1 MAASSPAFHLRWT
14 RVADP
19 IRLLANSFKL
29 IEKVSPL
36 MSNKLHQKVS
46 SLYQATIIKRP
57 FAVLTFLFALTTLAI
72 LGLPNFKLDASADSL
87 TLEHDTTID
96 YFREINQRYQRGDFL
111 VVTYSPKADMFS
123 DESINSL
130 KNLRD
135 DLAKVDGVQSVNSM
149 IDVPL
154 IYSPMRSL
162 AEQKES
168 TRTLVTPGVDRAQ
181 AKQEFLTSPI
191 YRNMLLSPDGKT
203 TALLMNLD
211 VNNHAIELVRKRD
224 ALREKRDAQGL
235 SADEKKELAVVS
247 EEYLRYRTA
256 AAATDSARVEIVR
269 HIAEKYRD
277 HAEIFLGGVTMITSD
292 MLTYIKSDLVVFGAV
307 LVAFIVFV
315 LAIIFRQ
322 WRFIILPLATCLTS
336 VALMLGW
343 LSWIDWRLTVISSNF
358 VALLLIMAFA
368 FTIYVVVRYREIHA
382 QHPDW
387 AQSHLVMATVKA
399 MVEPCLFS
407 ALTTIV
413 AFMSLVMSGIRP
425 VIDFGWMMTIGL
437 TVAFILSF
445 VIVPAGLMLLP
456 KGEPKDRGDKSAKL
470 TLPFSRIAEFHGGKV
485 IVITLLAC
493 LLSLWGLSK
502 LEVENRFIDYFH
514 ADSEIYKGL
523 SVIDKQLGGTAT
535 LEIII
540 DAPMVA
546 EPIAETAA
554 TAEEDP
560 FAEPAEQT
568 PATDS
573 EDPFADDSVKGD
585 AKTKPANSYW
595 FTTNGMDQI
604 KQLHDYLE
612 SLSEV
617 GKVQSLAITYQVA
630 QDINGGKLN
639 NFELSVMRNAL
650 SKDIQDILIAPY
662 LSDEKQQA
670 RITLRVKETTPNLRR
685 AELVERIGHYAV
697 NDVKLQS
704 DQVHFTGMLTLYNNM
719 LASLFESQIKTIF
732 VVFISILLMMLAL
745 FRSFSIA
752 LIAIFPNILAAGI
765 VLGGMGIAGIP
776 LDMMTTTIAAIV
788 VGVGVDQ
795 SIQYIYRFKEEFKA
809 CGNYIESMHR
819 SHASIGR
826 AMFYSSATIVIGFS
840 ILALSQFI
848 PSIYF
853 GVLTS
858 FAMFTAII
866 GTLTLLP
873 KLILLFKPLGQEPT
887 KVPTKESTS
896 A

>member
-1 MAASSPAFHLRWT
+1 MLQTVQNKISSF
-14 RVADP
+14 
-19 IRLLANSFKL
+19 
-29 IEKVSPL
+29 
-36 MSNKLHQKVS
+36 
-46 SLYQATIIKRP
+46 YQATIIKRP
-57 FAVLTFLFALTTLAI
+57 FAILAGLFVLTVIAI
-72 LGLPNFKLDASADSL
+72 LGMPNFKLDASADSL

-123 DESINSL
+123 DESINTL

-135 DLAKVDGVQSVNSM
+135 DLAKVEGVQSVNSM

-154 IYSPMRSL
+154 LYSPMRSL
-162 AEQKES
+162 AEQQQS
-168 TRTLVTPGVDRAQ
+168 TRTLMTPDIDRAQ

-211 VNNHAIELVRKRD
+211 VNNHSIELVRKRD
-224 ALREKRDAQGL
+224 ALRAKRDTESL
-235 SADEKKELAVVS
+235 SEEEKKELKQVTT
-247 EEYLRYRTA
+247 EYLTLRTA
-256 AAATDSARVEIVR
+256 AAATDSQRVETVR
-269 HIAEKYRD
+269 QIADKYRS
-277 HAEIFLGGVTMITSD
+277 HAEIFLGGVSMITSD
-292 MLTYIKSDLVVFGAV
+292 MLTYIKSDLVIFGAV
-307 LVAFIVFV
+307 LIIFIILV
-315 LAIIFRQ
+315 LALIFRQ
-322 WRFIILPLATCLTS
+322 WRFIILPLLTCLTS

-387 AQSHLVMATVKA
+387 EQADLVMATVRA

-470 TLPFSRIAEFHGGKV
+470 TLPFSRIAEFHGGIVLAVTVFASV
-485 IVITLLAC
+485 ISIY
-493 LLSLWGLSK
+493 GLSK

-514 ADSEIYKGL
+514 SDSEIYRGL

-535 LEIII
+535 LEIIL
-540 DAPMVA
+540 DAPKSA
-546 EPIAETAA
+546 EPVSINETPSEQ
-554 TAEEDP
+554 EEDP
-560 FAEPAEQT
+560 FAEAEN
-568 PATDS
+568 ATDDKAPAGES
-573 EDPFADDSVKGD
+573 DDPFAESATDGK
-585 AKTKPANSYW
+585 AKPKRVNSYW
-595 FTTNGMDQI
+595 FTMNGLDQI

-612 SLSEV
+612 SLPEV

-639 NFELSVMRNAL
+639 DFELGVMRNAL
-650 SKDIQDILIAPY
+650 SKDIQDIIIAPY

-685 AELVERIGHYAV
+685 AELVERIGHYAI
-697 NDVKLQS
+697 NDVKLQPE
-704 DQVHFTGMLTLYNNM
+704 QVHFTGMLTLYNNM

-732 VVFISILLMMLAL
+732 VVFISIVLMMLML

-765 VLGGMGIAGIP
+765 VLGGMGLAGIP
-776 LDMMTTTIAAIV
+776 MDMMTTTIAAIV

-795 SIQYIYRFKEEFKA
+795 SIQYIYRFKEEFAA
-809 CGNYIESMHR
+809 CGSYIESMHR

-873 KLILLFKPLGQEPT
+873 KLILMFKPLGSEKPL
-887 KVPTKESTS
+887 K
-896 A
+896 

>member
-1 MAASSPAFHLRWT
+1 
-14 RVADP
+14 
-19 IRLLANSFKL
+19 
-29 IEKVSPL
+29 
-36 MSNKLHQKVS
+36 MSNTLDNVQNKIA
-46 SLYQATIIKRP
+46 SLYLATIIKRP
-57 FAVLTFLFALTTLAI
+57 VVILAGLVVLTIVALI
-72 LGLPNFKLDASADSL
+72 GMPNFKLDASADSL

-111 VVTYSPKADMFS
+111 VVTYSPKAEMFS
-123 DESINSL
+123 DESINTL

-135 DLAKVDGVQSVNSM
+135 DLAKVQGVQSVNSM

-168 TRTLVTPGVDRAQ
+168 TRTLLTPGVDRAQ

-203 TALLMNLD
+203 TALLMNLNVD
-211 VNNHAIELVRKRD
+211 NHAIELVRKRD
-224 ALREKRDAQGL
+224 ALRAKRDAESLTSEEQ
-235 SADEKKELAVVS
+235 KELKAVS
-247 EEYLRYRTA
+247 AEYLKIRTA
-256 AAATDSARVEIVR
+256 AAATDSARVETVR
-269 HIAEKYRD
+269 QIAEKYRGS
-277 HAEIFLGGVTMITSD
+277 AEIFLGGVTMITSD

-307 LVAFIVFV
+307 LVVFIILV
-315 LAIIFRQ
+315 LALIFRQ
-322 WRFIILPLATCLTS
+322 WRFIILPLATCLLS
-336 VALMLGW
+336 VTFMLGW

-387 AQSHLVMATVKA
+387 EQADLVMATARA

-437 TVAFILSF
+437 SVAFILSF
-445 VIVPAGLMLLP
+445 VVVPAGLMVLP
-456 KGEPKDRGDKSAKL
+456 KGEPKDSGDKSAKL
-470 TLPFSRIAEFHGGKV
+470 TLPFSRIAEFHGGSV
-485 IVITLLAC
+485 IAVTV
-493 LLSLWGLSK
+493 LLSLVAIFGLSK

-514 ADSEIYKGL
+514 SDSEIYKGL

-535 LEIII
+535 LDIIL
-540 DAPMVA
+540 DAPKVA
-546 EPIAETAA
+546 ADSATTNNAA
-554 TAEEDP
+554 PEDDP
-560 FAEPAEQT
+560 FAEST
-568 PATDS
+568 DDNKATKAANSD
-573 EDPFADDSVKGD
+573 DPFAENVEGGEPNP
-585 AKTKPANSYW
+585 KPANSYW
-595 FTTNGMDQI
+595 FSTGGMDQI

-612 SLSEV
+612 SLPEV

-630 QDINGGKLN
+630 KDINGGRLN
-639 NFELSVMRNAL
+639 DFELGVMRSAL
-650 SKDIQDILIAPY
+650 SKDIQDILISPY

-685 AELVERIGHYAV
+685 AELVERIRQHAIR
-697 NDVKLQS
+697 DVKLQPE
-704 DQVHFTGMLTLYNNM
+704 QIHFTGMLTLYNNM

-732 VVFISILLMMLAL
+732 VVFISIVLMMLVL
-745 FRSFSIA
+745 FRSISIA

-765 VLGGMGIAGIP
+765 VLGGMGLAKIP

-795 SIQYIYRFKEEFKA
+795 AIQYIYRFKEEFA
-809 CGNYIESMHR
+809 QCGNYIESMHR

-873 KLILLFKPLGQEPT
+873 KLILMFKPLGAE
-887 KVPTKESTS
+887 K

>member
-1 MAASSPAFHLRWT
+1 MANMLVNLQNKVT
-14 RVADP
+14 
-19 IRLLANSFKL
+19 SF
-29 IEKVSPL
+29 
-36 MSNKLHQKVS
+36 
-46 SLYQATIIKRP
+46 YYATIIKRP
-57 FAVLTFLFALTTLAI
+57 FAVLAGLVALTVLALI
-72 LGLPNFKLDASADSL
+72 GMPNFKLDASADSL

-111 VVTYSPKADMFS
+111 VVTYSPKSDMFS
-123 DESINSL
+123 DESINTL

-135 DLAKVDGVQSVNSM
+135 DLAKVEGVQSVNSM

-168 TRTLVTPGVDRAQ
+168 TRTLLTPDIDRAQ
-181 AKQEFLTSPI
+181 AKQEFLNSPI

-203 TALLMNLD
+203 TALLINLD

-224 ALREKRDAQGL
+224 ALRAKRDSESLTDAEQ
-235 SADEKKELAVVS
+235 KELKQVAA
-247 EEYLRYRTA
+247 EYLVLRTE
-256 AAATDSARVEIVR
+256 AAATDSARVETVR
-269 HIAEKYRD
+269 QIADKYRG

-307 LVAFIVFV
+307 LVAFIVLV

-322 WRFIILPLATCLTS
+322 WRFIILPLATCLIS
-336 VALMLGW
+336 VTLMLGW

-387 AQSHLVMATVKA
+387 EQANLVMATAKA

-437 TVAFILSF
+437 SVAFILSF
-445 VIVPAGLMLLP
+445 VVVPAGLMLLP
-456 KGEPKDRGDKSAKL
+456 KGEPKDSGDKSAKL
-470 TLPFSRIAEFHGGKV
+470 TLPFSRIAEFHGGTV
-485 IVITLLAC
+485 IAVTV
-493 LLSLWGLSK
+493 LLSLVSIWGLSK

-514 ADSEIYKGL
+514 SDSEIYRGL

-535 LEIII
+535 LEIIL
-540 DAPMVA
+540 DAPK
-546 EPIAETAA
+546 AA
-554 TAEEDP
+554 AATPEAPAAGETAEEDP
-560 FAEPAEQT
+560 FSEPDNNKQAEST
-568 PATDS
+568 GSD
-573 EDPFADDSVKGD
+573 DPFAEAGSTNA
-585 AKTKPANSYW
+585 AKPKTNSYW
-595 FTTNGMDQI
+595 FSAGGLDQI

-612 SLSEV
+612 SLPEV
-617 GKVQSLAITYQVA
+617 GKVQSLAISYQVA

-639 NFELSVMRNAL
+639 DFELGVMRSAL

-670 RITLRVKETTPNLRR
+670 RITLRVKETTPDLRR
-685 AELVERIGHYAV
+685 AELVERIRHYAIEQA
-697 NDVKLQS
+697 KLQPE
-704 DQVHFTGMLTLYNNM
+704 QVHFTGMLTLYNNM

-732 VVFISILLMMLAL
+732 VVFISIVLMMLLL
-745 FRSFSIA
+745 FRSLSIA

-765 VLGGMGIAGIP
+765 VLGGMGLAKIP
-776 LDMMTTTIAAIV
+776 MDMMTTTIAAIV

-795 SIQYIYRFKEEFKA
+795 AIQYIYRFKEEFAA

-873 KLILLFKPLGQEPT
+873 KLILIFKPLGPEQV
-887 KVPTKESTS
+887 K
-896 A
+896 AA

>member
-1 MAASSPAFHLRWT
+1 MLQTVQNKISSF
-14 RVADP
+14 
-19 IRLLANSFKL
+19 
-29 IEKVSPL
+29 
-36 MSNKLHQKVS
+36 
-46 SLYQATIIKRP
+46 YQATIIKRP
-57 FAVLTFLFALTTLAI
+57 FAILAGLFVLTVIAI
-72 LGLPNFKLDASADSL
+72 LGMPNFKLDASADSL

-123 DESINSL
+123 DESINTL

-135 DLAKVDGVQSVNSM
+135 DLAKVEGVQSVNSM

-154 IYSPMRSL
+154 LYSPMRSL
-162 AEQKES
+162 AEQQQS
-168 TRTLVTPGVDRAQ
+168 TRTLMTPDIDRAQ

-211 VNNHAIELVRKRD
+211 VNNHSIELVRKRD
-224 ALREKRDAQGL
+224 ALRAKRDTESL
-235 SADEKKELAVVS
+235 SEEEKKELKQVTT
-247 EEYLRYRTA
+247 EYLTLRTA
-256 AAATDSARVEIVR
+256 AAATDSQRVETVR
-269 HIAEKYRD
+269 QIADKYRS
-277 HAEIFLGGVTMITSD
+277 HAEIFLGGVSMITSD
-292 MLTYIKSDLVVFGAV
+292 MLTYIKSDLVIFGAV
-307 LVAFIVFV
+307 LIIFIILV
-315 LAIIFRQ
+315 LALIFRQ
-322 WRFIILPLATCLTS
+322 WRFIILPLLTCLTS

-387 AQSHLVMATVKA
+387 EQADLVMATVRA

-470 TLPFSRIAEFHGGKV
+470 TLPFSRIAEFHGGIVLAVTVFASV
-485 IVITLLAC
+485 ISVY
-493 LLSLWGLSK
+493 GLSK

-514 ADSEIYKGL
+514 SDSEIYRGL

-535 LEIII
+535 LEIIL
-540 DAPMVA
+540 DAPKSA
-546 EPIAETAA
+546 EPVSINETPSEQ
-554 TAEEDP
+554 EEDP
-560 FAEPAEQT
+560 FAEAEN
-568 PATDS
+568 ATDDKAPAGES
-573 EDPFADDSVKGD
+573 DDPFAESETDGK
-585 AKTKPANSYW
+585 AKPKRVNSYW
-595 FTTNGMDQI
+595 FTMNGLDQI
-604 KQLHDYLE
+604 KQLHNYLE
-612 SLSEV
+612 SLPEV

-639 NFELSVMRNAL
+639 DFELGVMRNAL
-650 SKDIQDILIAPY
+650 SKDIQDIIIAPY

-685 AELVERIGHYAV
+685 AELVERIGHYAI
-697 NDVKLQS
+697 NDVKLQPE
-704 DQVHFTGMLTLYNNM
+704 QVHFTGMLTLYNNM

-732 VVFISILLMMLAL
+732 VVFISIVLMMLML

-765 VLGGMGIAGIP
+765 VLGGMGLAGIP
-776 LDMMTTTIAAIV
+776 MDMMTTTIAAIV

-795 SIQYIYRFKEEFKA
+795 SIQYIYRFKEEFAA
-809 CGNYIESMHR
+809 CGSYIESMHR

-873 KLILLFKPLGQEPT
+873 KLILMFKPLGLE
-887 KVPTKESTS
+887 KSLN
-896 A
+896 

>member
-1 MAASSPAFHLRWT
+1 
-14 RVADP
+14 
-19 IRLLANSFKL
+19 
-29 IEKVSPL
+29 
-36 MSNKLHQKVS
+36 MSNTLHTVKHKIS
-46 SLYQATIIKRP
+46 SLYQSTIIKRP
-57 FAVLTFLFALTTLAI
+57 FAVLTTLFAITTLAI
-72 LGLPNFKLDASADSL
+72 LGMPNFKLDASADSL

-111 VVTYSPKADMFS
+111 VVTYSPKAEMFS
-123 DESINSL
+123 DESIKAL
-130 KNLRD
+130 KSLRD
-135 DLAKVDGVQSVNSM
+135 DLAKVEGVQSVNSM

-154 IYSPMRSL
+154 LYSPMRSL

-168 TRTLVTPGVDRAQ
+168 TRTLMTPGIDRAQ

-191 YRNMLLSPDGKT
+191 YRNMLLSPDAKT

-211 VNNHAIELVRKRD
+211 VNNRAIELVRKRD
-224 ALREKRDAQGL
+224 ALRAKRDAGSLTAEEQQEL
-235 SADEKKELAVVS
+235 KKVSA
-247 EEYLRYRTA
+247 EYLTLRTA
-256 AAATDSARVEIVR
+256 TAATDSARVEVVR
-269 HIAEKYRD
+269 QIAEKYRAN
-277 HAEIFLGGVTMITSD
+277 AEIFLGGVSMITSD

-307 LVAFIVFV
+307 LVAFIIFV
-315 LAIIFRQ
+315 LALIFRQ

-343 LSWIDWRLTVISSNF
+343 LSWVDWRLTVISSNF

-382 QHPDW
+382 QHPEW
-387 AQSHLVMATVKA
+387 EQAELVMATVNA
-399 MVEPCLFS
+399 MVEPCLYS
-407 ALTTIV
+407 ALTAIV

-425 VIDFGWMMTIGL
+425 VIDFGWMMTMGL
-437 TVAFILSF
+437 SVAFILSF
-445 VIVPAGLMLLP
+445 VIVPAGLMLVS
-456 KGEPKDRGDKSAKL
+456 KGEPKDRGDKSVKL
-470 TLPFSRIAEFHGGKV
+470 TLPFARITEFHGGKV
-485 IVITLLAC
+485 IAVTVLAV
-493 LLSLWGLSK
+493 LLSVWGLSK
-502 LEVENRFIDYFH
+502 LQVENRFIDYFH

-535 LEIII
+535 LEIIL
-540 DAPMVA
+540 DAPKIIA
-546 EPIAETAA
+546 PIESAA
-554 TAEEDP
+554 TSSAPEEDP
-560 FAEPAEQT
+560 FAAS
-568 PATDS
+568 ADS
-573 EDPFADDSVKGD
+573 SQPKKAVPDSDDPFAGG
-585 AKTKPANSYW
+585 AENAEGTATGETKTNPSNSYW
-595 FTTNGMDQI
+595 FSTGGMDQI

-612 SLSEV
+612 SLPEV

-630 QDINGGKLN
+630 HDINGGKLN
-639 NFELSVMRNAL
+639 DFELGVMRNAL
-650 SKDIQDILIAPY
+650 SNDIQDILIAPY

-685 AELVERIGHYAV
+685 AELVERIRHYAI
-697 NDVKLQS
+697 DQVKLQPE
-704 DQVHFTGMLTLYNNM
+704 QVHFTGMLTLYNNM

-732 VVFISILLMMLAL
+732 VVFISIVLMMLAL

-765 VLGGMGIAGIP
+765 VLGGMGWAGIP

-788 VGVGVDQ
+788 VGIGVDQ
-795 SIQYIYRFKEEFKA
+795 SIQYIYRFKEEFA
-809 CGNYIESMHR
+809 QCRNYIESMHR

-873 KLILLFKPLGQEPT
+873 KLILMFKPLGAET
-887 KVPTKESTS
+887 I
-896 A
+896 

>member
-1 MAASSPAFHLRWT
+1 
-14 RVADP
+14 
-19 IRLLANSFKL
+19 
-29 IEKVSPL
+29 
-36 MSNKLHQKVS
+36 MSNMLHNLQNKIS
-46 SLYQATIIKRP
+46 SLYQSTIIKRP
-57 FAVLTFLFALTTLAI
+57 FAVLASLFALTTLAV
-72 LGLPNFKLDASADSL
+72 LGMPNFKLDASADSL

-111 VVTYSPKADMFS
+111 VVTYSPKAEMFS
-123 DESINSL
+123 NESISTL

-135 DLAKVDGVQSVNSM
+135 DLAKVNGVQSVNSM

-168 TRTLVTPGVDRAQ
+168 TRTLLTPGIDRAQ

-211 VNNHAIELVRKRD
+211 VNNHSIELVRKRD
-224 ALREKRDAQGL
+224 ALRAKRDAGSL
-235 SADEKKELAVVS
+235 TPEEKQELKQVTA
-247 EEYLRYRTA
+247 EYLTLRTA
-256 AAATDSARVEIVR
+256 SAASDSARVETVR
-269 HIAEKYRD
+269 QIAEKYRYD
-277 HAEIFLGGVTMITSD
+277 AEIFLGGVTMITSD

-307 LVAFIVFV
+307 LVIFIIVV
-315 LAIIFRQ
+315 LALIFRQ

-387 AQSHLVMATVKA
+387 EQSDLVMATVKA
-399 MVEPCLFS
+399 MVEPCLYS
-407 ALTTIV
+407 ALTAIV

-437 TVAFILSF
+437 SVAFVLSF
-445 VIVPAGLMLLP
+445 IIVPAGLMLVP

-470 TLPFSRIAEFHGGKV
+470 TSPFARVTEFHGGKV
-485 IVITLLAC
+485 ILVAILI
-493 LLSLWGLSK
+493 SLISVFGLSK

-535 LEIII
+535 LEIIL
-540 DAPMVA
+540 DAPKVTVLA
-546 EPIAETAA
+546 ESESTSSAP
-554 TAEEDP
+554 EEDP
-560 FAEPAEQT
+560 FAESTDNNQT
-568 PATDS
+568 NKAAPDS
-573 EDPFADDSVKGD
+573 DGPFAESAMAGETKP
-585 AKTKPANSYW
+585 KPANSYW
-595 FTTNGMDQI
+595 FSTGGMDQI

-612 SLSEV
+612 SLPEV

-630 QDINGGKLN
+630 KDINGGKLN
-639 NFELSVMRNAL
+639 NFELGVMRSAL
-650 SKDIQDILIAPY
+650 SKDIQDILVAPY

-685 AELVERIGHYAV
+685 AELVERIKQYAI
-697 NDVKLQS
+697 NDVKLQP

-732 VVFISILLMMLAL
+732 VVFISIVLMMLVL

-752 LIAIFPNILAAGI
+752 LIAIFPNILAAGV
-765 VLGGMGIAGIP
+765 VLGGMGLAGIP

-795 SIQYIYRFKEEFKA
+795 SIQYIYRFKEEFA
-809 CGNYIESMHR
+809 LCGNYIESMHR

-826 AMFYSSATIVIGFS
+826 AMFYSSATIVIGFL

-873 KLILLFKPLGQEPT
+873 KLILMFKPLG
-887 KVPTKESTS
+887 KEK
-896 A
+896 AAV

>member
-1 MAASSPAFHLRWT
+1 M
-14 RVADP
+14 
-19 IRLLANSFKL
+19 
-29 IEKVSPL
+29 
-36 MSNKLHQKVS
+36 LHQVHRKIS

-57 FAVLTFLFALTTLAI
+57 FAVLTTIFALTTLAV

-87 TLEHDTTID
+87 TLEHDNTID

-111 VVTYSPKADMFS
+111 VVTYSPKAEMFS
-123 DESINSL
+123 DESINTL

-135 DLAKVDGVQSVNSM
+135 DLAKVEGVQSVNSM

-168 TRTLVTPGVDRAQ
+168 TRTLVTPGVDRMQ

-224 ALREKRDAQGL
+224 ALREKRDTEGL
-235 SADEKKELAVVS
+235 SAEEKKELDLVAD
-247 EEYLRYRTA
+247 EYLKYRTA

-269 HIAEKYRD
+269 HIAEKYRGN
-277 HAEIFLGGVTMITSD
+277 AEIFLGGVTMITSD

-307 LVAFIVFV
+307 LVGFIIFM
-315 LAIIFRQ
+315 LALIFRQ

-387 AQSHLVMATVKA
+387 AQSHLVMSTAKA
-399 MVEPCLFS
+399 MVEPCLYS

-456 KGEPKDRGDKSAKL
+456 KGEPKDKGDTSAKL
-470 TLPFSRIAEFHGGKV
+470 TLPFSRVAEFHGGKV
-485 IVITLLAC
+485 IALTV
-493 LLSLWGLSK
+493 LLSLISIWGLSK

-514 ADSEIYKGL
+514 SHSEIYKGL

-540 DAPMVA
+540 DAPKVDA
-546 EPIAETAA
+546 NKVEVTADA
-554 TAEEDP
+554 SAEEDP
-560 FAEPAEQT
+560 FAEPAASSPTASQ
-568 PATDS
+568 DS
-573 EDPFADDSVKGD
+573 DDPFAEAAPAGAATPKA
-585 AKTKPANSYW
+585 AKSYW
-595 FTTNGMDQI
+595 FTTSGMDQI

-612 SLSEV
+612 SLPEV
-617 GKVQSLAITYQVA
+617 GKVQSLATTYQVA
-630 QDINGGKLN
+630 KDINGGKLN
-639 NFELSVMRNAL
+639 DFELGVMRSAL
-650 SKDIQDILIAPY
+650 SKDIQEILIAPY

-685 AELVERIGHYAV
+685 AELVERIGQYAI
-697 NDVKLQS
+697 NQVKLQPE
-704 DQVHFTGMLTLYNNM
+704 QVHFTGMLTLYNNM

-745 FRSFSIA
+745 FRSLSVA

-795 SIQYIYRFKEEFKA
+795 AIQYIYRFKEEFAA
-809 CGNYIESMHR
+809 CGNYVESMHR

-873 KLILLFKPLGQEPT
+873 KTILMFKPLGPEI
-887 KVPTKESTS
+887 KH
-896 A
+896 

>member
-1 MAASSPAFHLRWT
+1 M
-14 RVADP
+14 
-19 IRLLANSFKL
+19 
-29 IEKVSPL
+29 
-36 MSNKLHQKVS
+36 LHNLHSKIA
-46 SLYQATIIKRP
+46 SLYQAIIIKRP
-57 FAVLTFLFALTTLAI
+57 FAVLTTIFALTTLAV

-87 TLEHDTTID
+87 TLEHDDTID

-111 VVTYSPKADMFS
+111 VVTYSPTAEMFS
-123 DESINSL
+123 DESINTL
-130 KNLRD
+130 KQLRD
-135 DLAKVDGVQSVNSM
+135 DLAKVEGVQSVNSM

-162 AEQKES
+162 AEQKAS

-224 ALREKRDAQGL
+224 ALRAKRDSEGL
-235 SADEKKELAVVS
+235 SAAEKQELKIVADQ
-247 EEYLRYRTA
+247 YLKYRTA
-256 AAATDSARVEIVR
+256 AASTDSARVEIVR
-269 HIAEKYRD
+269 DIADKYRGN
-277 HAEIFLGGVTMITSD
+277 AEIFLGGVTMITSD

-307 LVAFIVFV
+307 LVGFIVFM
-315 LAIIFRQ
+315 LALIFRQ

-382 QHPDW
+382 QYPDW
-387 AQSHLVMATVKA
+387 DQAQLVMATTKA
-399 MVEPCLFS
+399 MVEPCLYS

-437 TVAFILSF
+437 SVAFILSF

-456 KGEPKDRGDKSAKL
+456 KGESKDKGDTSAKL
-470 TLPFSRIAEFHGGKV
+470 TLPFSRIAEFHGRK
-485 IVITLLAC
+485 IIAITV
-493 LLSLWGLSK
+493 LLSLVSIWGLSK

-514 ADSEIYKGL
+514 SHSEIYRGL

-540 DAPMVA
+540 DAPKVSETVA
-546 EPIAETAA
+546 ADAGEP
-554 TAEEDP
+554 EEDP
-560 FAEPAEQT
+560 FAEPVDNSLAEQ
-568 PATDS
+568 DS
-573 EDPFADDSVKGD
+573 DDPFAEELPAGEVKPKA
-585 AKTKPANSYW
+585 AKSYW
-595 FTTNGMDQI
+595 FTTSGMDQI

-612 SLSEV
+612 SLPEV
-617 GKVQSLAITYQVA
+617 GKVQSLATTYQVA
-630 QDINGGKLN
+630 KDINGGNLN
-639 NFELSVMRNAL
+639 DFELGVMRSAL

-662 LSDEKQQA
+662 LFDEKQQA

-685 AELVERIGHYAV
+685 AELVERIGHYATH
-697 NDVKLQS
+697 DVKLQPE
-704 DQVHFTGMLTLYNNM
+704 QVHFTGMLTLYNNM

-732 VVFISILLMMLAL
+732 VVFISIVLMMLIL
-745 FRSFSIA
+745 FRSLSIA
-752 LIAIFPNILAAGI
+752 LIAIFPNILAAGV

-776 LDMMTTTIAAIV
+776 MDMMTTTIAAIV

-795 SIQYIYRFKEEFKA
+795 AIQYIYRFKEEFAA

-848 PSIYF
+848 PTIYF

-866 GTLTLLP
+866 ATLTLLP
-873 KLILLFKPLGQEPT
+873 KMILMFKPLGPEF
-887 KVPTKESTS
+887 KN
-896 A
+896 

>member
-1 MAASSPAFHLRWT
+1 
-14 RVADP
+14 
-19 IRLLANSFKL
+19 
-29 IEKVSPL
+29 
-36 MSNKLHQKVS
+36 MSNALHNLQSKIS
-46 SLYQATIIKRP
+46 SLYQSTIIERP
-57 FAVLTFLFALTTLAI
+57 FAVLTTLFALTTLAI

-96 YFREINQRYQRGDFL
+96 YFREVNQRYQRGDFL
-111 VVTYSPKADMFS
+111 VVTYSPKTDMFS
-123 DESINSL
+123 DESINAL

-168 TRTLVTPGVDRAQ
+168 TRTLLTPGIDRAQ

-224 ALREKRDAQGL
+224 ALRAKRDAEGL
-235 SADEKKELAVVS
+235 SAEEKQELVQVS

-256 AAATDSARVEIVR
+256 AAETDSARVEIVR

-307 LVAFIVFV
+307 LVAFIIFV
-315 LAIIFRQ
+315 LALIFRQ

-368 FTIYVVVRYREIHA
+368 FTIYVVVRYREIHSHHA
-382 QHPDW
+382 DW
-387 AQSHLVMATVKA
+387 SQAHLVMATAKA

-485 IVITLLAC
+485 IAITV
-493 LLSLWGLSK
+493 LLSLVSVWGLSK

-535 LEIII
+535 LEIIL
-540 DAPMVA
+540 DAPKV
-546 EPIAETAA
+546 TAPVESA
-554 TAEEDP
+554 VTGSAPEEDP
-560 FAEPAEQT
+560 FAEPAGNNQANKT
-568 PATDS
+568 APDS
-573 EDPFADDSVKGD
+573 DDPFADTSAAGE
-585 AKTKPANSYW
+585 TKPKPVNSYW
-595 FTTNGMDQI
+595 FSTGGLDQI

-612 SLSEV
+612 SLPEV

-630 QDINGGKLN
+630 KDINGGKLN
-639 NFELSVMRNAL
+639 DFELGVMRSAL

-685 AELVERIGHYAV
+685 AELVERIKQHAI
-697 NDVKLQS
+697 NDVKLQPE
-704 DQVHFTGMLTLYNNM
+704 QVHFTGMLTLYNNM

-732 VVFISILLMMLAL
+732 VVFISIVLMMLAL

-765 VLGGMGIAGIP
+765 VLGGMGLAGIP
-776 LDMMTTTIAAIV
+776 MDMMTTTIAAIV

-795 SIQYIYRFKEEFKA
+795 SIQYIYRFKEEFA
-809 CGNYIESMHR
+809 VCGNYIESMHR

-873 KLILLFKPLGQEPT
+873 KLILMFKPLGQE
-887 KVPTKESTS
+887 KAAV
-896 A
+896 

>member
-1 MAASSPAFHLRWT
+1 M
-14 RVADP
+14 
-19 IRLLANSFKL
+19 
-29 IEKVSPL
+29 
-36 MSNKLHQKVS
+36 LHQLQNKVS
-46 SLYQATIIKRP
+46 SFYQATIIKRP
-57 FAVLTFLFALTTLAI
+57 FAILAGLTLLTVVAI
-72 LGLPNFKLDASADSL
+72 LGMPNFKLDASADSL

-111 VVTYSPKADMFS
+111 VVTYSPKAEMFS
-123 DESINSL
+123 DESINTL

-135 DLAKVDGVQSVNSM
+135 DLAKVEGVQSVNSM

-154 IYSPMRSL
+154 LYSPMRSL
-162 AEQKES
+162 AEQQQS
-168 TRTLVTPGVDRAQ
+168 TRTLMTPDVDRAQ

-224 ALREKRDAQGL
+224 ALRAKRDAEGL
-235 SADEKKELAVVS
+235 SGEEKKELEKVAA
-247 EEYLRYRTA
+247 EYLVLRTA
-256 AAATDSARVEIVR
+256 AAATDSERVEQVR
-269 HIAEKYRD
+269 AIAEKYRGS
-277 HAEIFLGGVTMITSD
+277 AEIFLGGVTMITSD

-307 LVAFIVFV
+307 LIAFIVLV
-315 LAIIFRQ
+315 LALIFRQ
-322 WRFIILPLATCLTS
+322 WRFITLPLLTCLVS

-387 AQSHLVMATVKA
+387 EQADLVMATARA

-445 VIVPAGLMLLP
+445 VVVPAGLMLLP

-470 TLPFSRIAEFHGGKV
+470 TLPFSRIAEFHGGVVLAVTILASV
-485 IVITLLAC
+485 ISIY
-493 LLSLWGLSK
+493 GLTK

-514 ADSEIYKGL
+514 SDSEIYRGL

-535 LEIII
+535 LEIIL
-540 DAPMVA
+540 DAPKGSAPAETPDVSAAPEENPFA
-546 EPIAETAA
+546 EPES
-554 TAEEDP
+554 TAENKVASEESDDP
-560 FAEPAEQT
+560 FAEAAPAGE
-568 PATDS
+568 AK
-573 EDPFADDSVKGD
+573 VKR
-585 AKTKPANSYW
+585 TNSYW
-595 FTTNGMDQI
+595 FTTGGLDQI
-604 KQLHDYLE
+604 KQLHDHLE
-612 SLSEV
+612 SLPEV

-639 NFELSVMRNAL
+639 DFELGVMRNAL
-650 SKDIQDILIAPY
+650 SKDIQNIIIAPY

-685 AELVERIGHYAV
+685 AELVERIKQYAV
-697 NDVKLQS
+697 NDVKLQPE
-704 DQVHFTGMLTLYNNM
+704 QVHFTGMLTLYNNM

-732 VVFISILLMMLAL
+732 VVFISIVLMMLLL
-745 FRSFSIA
+745 FRSLSIA
-752 LIAIFPNILAAGI
+752 LIAIFPNILAAGV
-765 VLGGMGIAGIP
+765 VLGGMGLAHIP
-776 LDMMTTTIAAIV
+776 MDMMTTTIAAIV

-795 SIQYIYRFKEEFKA
+795 AIQYIYRFKEEFAA

-873 KLILLFKPLGQEPT
+873 KLILMFKPLGPERNP
-887 KVPTKESTS
+887 V
-896 A
+896 

>member
-1 MAASSPAFHLRWT
+1 
-14 RVADP
+14 
-19 IRLLANSFKL
+19 
-29 IEKVSPL
+29 
-36 MSNKLHQKVS
+36 MSNQLHKLQSKIS
-46 SLYQATIIKRP
+46 SLYESTIIKRP

-87 TLEHDTTID
+87 TLEHDNTID

-123 DESINSL
+123 DESINTL
-130 KNLRD
+130 KKLRD
-135 DLAKVDGVQSVNSM
+135 DLAKVEGVQSVNSM

-162 AEQKES
+162 TEQKES
-168 TRTLVTPGVDRAQ
+168 TRTLVTPGVDREQ
-181 AKQEFLTSPI
+181 AKKEFLTSPI

-224 ALREKRDAQGL
+224 ALRAKRDSEGL
-235 SADEKKELAVVS
+235 SAEEKKELDLVS
-247 EEYLRYRTA
+247 DEYLKYRTA
-256 AAATDSARVEIVR
+256 AAATDGARVEIVR
-269 HIAEKYRD
+269 HIAEKYRAN
-277 HAEIFLGGVTMITSD
+277 AEIFLGGVTMITSD

-307 LVAFIVFV
+307 LVAFIIFV
-315 LAIIFRQ
+315 LALIFRQ

-382 QHPDW
+382 QHADW
-387 AQSHLVMATVKA
+387 SQAHLVMATAKA

-485 IVITLLAC
+485 IAVTL
-493 LLSLWGLSK
+493 LLSLVSVWGLSK

-514 ADSEIYKGL
+514 SDSEIYRGL

-535 LEIII
+535 LEIIL
-540 DAPMVA
+540 DAPKA
-546 EPIAETAA
+546 TESTETPAA
-554 TAEEDP
+554 NAAQEEDP
-560 FAEPAEQT
+560 FADVSTSTKSTEES
-568 PATDS
+568 D
-573 EDPFADDSVKGD
+573 DPFAD
-585 AKTKPANSYW
+585 PASAVSTTPKIKSYW
-595 FTTNGMDQI
+595 FSVGGMDQI

-612 SLSEV
+612 SLPEV
-617 GKVQSLAITYQVA
+617 GKVQSLAISYQVA

-639 NFELSVMRNAL
+639 DFELGVMRSAL

-685 AELVERIGHYAV
+685 AELVERIKQHAI
-697 NDVKLQS
+697 NDVKLQP

-732 VVFISILLMMLAL
+732 VVFISIVLMMLAL

-765 VLGGMGIAGIP
+765 VLGGMGLTGIP

-795 SIQYIYRFKEEFKA
+795 SIQYIYRFKEEFA
-809 CGNYIESMHR
+809 QCGSYVESMHR

-873 KLILLFKPLGQEPT
+873 KLILIFKPLGAE
-887 KVPTKESTS
+887 KF
-896 A
+896 

>member
-1 MAASSPAFHLRWT
+1 M
-14 RVADP
+14 
-19 IRLLANSFKL
+19 
-29 IEKVSPL
+29 
-36 MSNKLHQKVS
+36 LHNLHSKIA
-46 SLYQATIIKRP
+46 SLYQTIIIERP
-57 FAVLTFLFALTTLAI
+57 FAVLTTIFALTTLAV

-87 TLEHDTTID
+87 TLEHDNTID

-111 VVTYSPKADMFS
+111 VVTYSPTAEMFS
-123 DESINSL
+123 DESINTL
-130 KNLRD
+130 KQLRD
-135 DLAKVDGVQSVNSM
+135 DLAKVEGVQSVNSM

-168 TRTLVTPGVDRAQ
+168 TRTLMTPGVDRAQ

-224 ALREKRDAQGL
+224 ALRAKRDSEGL
-235 SADEKKELAVVS
+235 SAAEKKDLTQVS
-247 EEYLRYRTA
+247 SEYLKYRTA

-269 HIAEKYRD
+269 DIADKYRGS
-277 HAEIFLGGVTMITSD
+277 AEIFLGGVTMITSD

-307 LVAFIVFV
+307 LVGFIIFV

-387 AQSHLVMATVKA
+387 DQSQLVMATTKA
-399 MVEPCLFS
+399 MVEPCLYS

-437 TVAFILSF
+437 SVAFILSF

-456 KGEPKDRGDKSAKL
+456 KGEPTDKGDTSAKL

-485 IVITLLAC
+485 IAVTVLATLI
-493 LLSLWGLSK
+493 SIWGLSK

-514 ADSEIYKGL
+514 SHSEIYKGL

-540 DAPMVA
+540 DAPKVSEPVA
-546 EPIAETAA
+546 ADASA
-554 TAEEDP
+554 SEEDP
-560 FAEPAEQT
+560 FAEPVGSSSPAEQ
-568 PATDS
+568 DS
-573 EDPFADDSVKGD
+573 DDPFAEAAPAGE
-585 AKTKPANSYW
+585 TKPKAAKSYW
-595 FTTNGMDQI
+595 FTTNGMDQL

-612 SLSEV
+612 SLPEV
-617 GKVQSLAITYQVA
+617 GKVQSLATTYQVA
-630 QDINGGKLN
+630 KDINGGNLN
-639 NFELSVMRNAL
+639 DFELGVMRSAL

-685 AELVERIGHYAV
+685 AELVERIGHYATTE
-697 NDVKLQS
+697 VKLQP

-732 VVFISILLMMLAL
+732 VVFISILLMMLVL
-745 FRSFSIA
+745 FRSLSIA

-776 LDMMTTTIAAIV
+776 MDMMTTTIAAIV

-795 SIQYIYRFKEEFKA
+795 AIQYIYRFKEEFA
-809 CGNYIESMHR
+809 VCGNYIESMHR

-848 PSIYF
+848 PTIYF

-873 KLILLFKPLGQEPT
+873 KMILMFKPLGPERA
-887 KVPTKESTS
+887 V
-896 A
+896 

>member
-1 MAASSPAFHLRWT
+1 ML
-14 RVADP
+14 DQ
-19 IRLLANSFKL
+19 LQ
-29 IEKVSPL
+29 
-36 MSNKLHQKVS
+36 NKIS
-46 SLYQATIIKRP
+46 SLYQASIIKRP
-57 FAVLTFLFALTTLAI
+57 FAILASLFILTVVAI
-72 LGLPNFKLDASADSL
+72 IGMPNFKLDASADSL

-111 VVTYSPKADMFS
+111 VVTYSPKTDMFS
-123 DESINSL
+123 DESINTL

-135 DLAKVDGVQSVNSM
+135 DLAKVEGVQSVNSM

-154 IYSPMRSL
+154 LYSPMRSL
-162 AEQKES
+162 AEQQQS
-168 TRTLVTPGVDRAQ
+168 TRTLMTPDIDRAQ

-211 VNNHAIELVRKRD
+211 VNNRAIELVRKRD
-224 ALREKRDAQGL
+224 ALRAKRDDQGL
-235 SADEKKELAVVS
+235 NAEEQKELKQVTA
-247 EEYLRYRTA
+247 EYLTLRTA
-256 AAATDSARVEIVR
+256 AAATDSQRVETVR
-269 HIAEKYRD
+269 QIADKYRN
-277 HAEIFLGGVTMITSD
+277 HAEIFLGGVSMITSD
-292 MLTYIKSDLVVFGAV
+292 MLTYIKSDLIIFGAV
-307 LVAFIVFV
+307 LIVFIILV
-315 LAIIFRQ
+315 LALIFRQ
-322 WRFIILPLATCLTS
+322 WRFIILPLLTCLTS

-382 QHPDW
+382 QHSDW
-387 AQSHLVMATVKA
+387 EQADLVMATARA

-470 TLPFSRIAEFHGGKV
+470 TLPFSRIAEFHGGTVLAVTVLASV
-485 IVITLLAC
+485 ISIY
-493 LLSLWGLSK
+493 GLSK

-514 ADSEIYKGL
+514 SDSEIYRGL

-535 LEIII
+535 LEIIL
-540 DAPMVA
+540 DAPKAA
-546 EPIAETAA
+546 EPVAANETPAEP
-554 TAEEDP
+554 EEDP
-560 FAEPAEQT
+560 FAEENPTANQAASPES
-568 PATDS
+568 D
-573 EDPFADDSVKGD
+573 DPFAEAASEGE
-585 AKTKPANSYW
+585 AKPKRVNSYW
-595 FTTNGMDQI
+595 FTTNGLDQI
-604 KQLHDYLE
+604 KQLHDHLE
-612 SLSEV
+612 SLPEV

-639 NFELSVMRNAL
+639 DFELGVMRNAL
-650 SKDIQDILIAPY
+650 SKDIQDIIIAPY
-662 LSDEKQQA
+662 LADEKQQA

-685 AELVERIGHYAV
+685 AELVERIKQYAI
-697 NDVKLQS
+697 NDVKLQPE
-704 DQVHFTGMLTLYNNM
+704 QVHFTGMLTLYNNM

-732 VVFISILLMMLAL
+732 VVFISIVLMMLML

-765 VLGGMGIAGIP
+765 VLGGMGLAHIP
-776 LDMMTTTIAAIV
+776 MDMMTTTIAAIV

-795 SIQYIYRFKEEFKA
+795 SIQYIYRFKEEFAA
-809 CGNYIESMHR
+809 CGSYIESMHR

-873 KLILLFKPLGQEPT
+873 KLILMFKPLGPEKLQ
-887 KVPTKESTS
+887 

>member
-1 MAASSPAFHLRWT
+1 MLQTVQNKISSF
-14 RVADP
+14 
-19 IRLLANSFKL
+19 
-29 IEKVSPL
+29 
-36 MSNKLHQKVS
+36 
-46 SLYQATIIKRP
+46 YQATIIKRP
-57 FAVLTFLFALTTLAI
+57 FAILAGLFVLTVIAI
-72 LGLPNFKLDASADSL
+72 LGMPNFKLDASADSL

-123 DESINSL
+123 DESINTL

-135 DLAKVDGVQSVNSM
+135 DLAKVEGVQSVNSM

-154 IYSPMRSL
+154 LYSPMRSL
-162 AEQKES
+162 AEQQQS
-168 TRTLVTPGVDRAQ
+168 TRTLMTPDIDRAQ

-211 VNNHAIELVRKRD
+211 VNNHSIELVRKRD
-224 ALREKRDAQGL
+224 ALRAKRDTESL
-235 SADEKKELAVVS
+235 SEEEKKELKQVTT
-247 EEYLRYRTA
+247 EYLTLRTA
-256 AAATDSARVEIVR
+256 AAATDSQRVETVR
-269 HIAEKYRD
+269 QIADKYRS
-277 HAEIFLGGVTMITSD
+277 HAEIFLGGVSMITSD
-292 MLTYIKSDLVVFGAV
+292 MLTYIKSDLMIFGAV
-307 LVAFIVFV
+307 LIVFIILV
-315 LAIIFRQ
+315 LALIFRQ
-322 WRFIILPLATCLTS
+322 WRFIILPLLTCLTS

-387 AQSHLVMATVKA
+387 EQADLVMATVRA

-470 TLPFSRIAEFHGGKV
+470 TLPFSRIAEFHGGIVLAVTVFASV
-485 IVITLLAC
+485 ISIY
-493 LLSLWGLSK
+493 GLSK

-514 ADSEIYKGL
+514 SDSEIYRGL

-535 LEIII
+535 LEIIL
-540 DAPMVA
+540 DAPKSA
-546 EPIAETAA
+546 EPVSINETPSEQ
-554 TAEEDP
+554 EEDP
-560 FAEPAEQT
+560 FAEAEN
-568 PATDS
+568 ATDDKAPAGES
-573 EDPFADDSVKGD
+573 DDPFAESETDGK
-585 AKTKPANSYW
+585 AKPKRVNSYW
-595 FTTNGMDQI
+595 FTMNGLDQI
-604 KQLHDYLE
+604 KQLHNYLE
-612 SLSEV
+612 SLPEV

-639 NFELSVMRNAL
+639 DFELGVMRNAL
-650 SKDIQDILIAPY
+650 SKDIQDIIIAPY

-685 AELVERIGHYAV
+685 AELVERIGHYAI
-697 NDVKLQS
+697 NDVKLQPE
-704 DQVHFTGMLTLYNNM
+704 QVHFTGMLTLYNNM

-732 VVFISILLMMLAL
+732 VVFISIVLMMLML

-765 VLGGMGIAGIP
+765 VLGGMGLAGIP
-776 LDMMTTTIAAIV
+776 MDMMTTTIAAIV

-795 SIQYIYRFKEEFKA
+795 SIQYIYRFKEEFAA
-809 CGNYIESMHR
+809 CGSYIESMHR

-873 KLILLFKPLGQEPT
+873 KLILMFKPLGPEKT
-887 KVPTKESTS
+887 AV
-896 A
+896 

>member
-1 MAASSPAFHLRWT
+1 
-14 RVADP
+14 
-19 IRLLANSFKL
+19 
-29 IEKVSPL
+29 
-36 MSNKLHQKVS
+36 MSNMFASVQNKVS
-46 SLYQATIIKRP
+46 SFYQSTIIKRP
-57 FAVLTFLFALTTLAI
+57 FAVLAGLFALTVLAI
-72 LGLPNFKLDASADSL
+72 IGLPNFKLDASADSL

-123 DESINSL
+123 DESINTL
-130 KNLRD
+130 KSLRD
-135 DLAKVDGVQSVNSM
+135 DLAKVEGVQSVNSM

-168 TRTLVTPGVDRAQ
+168 TRTLLTPDIDRAQ
-181 AKQEFLTSPI
+181 AKQEFLSSPI

-203 TALLMNLD
+203 TALLINLD

-224 ALREKRDAQGL
+224 ALRAKRDAESLTPAEQ
-235 SADEKKELAVVS
+235 EELKQVAA
-247 EEYLRYRTA
+247 EYLVLRTE
-256 AAATDSARVEIVR
+256 AAATDSARVEVVR
-269 HIAEKYRD
+269 QIAQKYRD

-307 LVAFIVFV
+307 LVAFIILV
-315 LAIIFRQ
+315 LAVIFRQ
-322 WRFIILPLATCLTS
+322 WRFIILPLGTCLIS

-387 AQSHLVMATVKA
+387 EQADLVMATARA

-445 VIVPAGLMLLP
+445 VVVPAGLMLLP
-456 KGEPKDRGDKSAKL
+456 KGEPKDSGDKSAKL
-470 TLPFSRIAEFHGGKV
+470 TLPFSRIAEFHGGTV
-485 IVITLLAC
+485 IAVTV
-493 LLSLWGLSK
+493 LLSLVSIWGLSK

-514 ADSEIYKGL
+514 SDSEIYRGL

-540 DAPMVA
+540 DAPKVA
-546 EPIAETAA
+546 ASEAPVAGE
-554 TAEEDP
+554 AEEDP
-560 FAEPAEQT
+560 FAEPAAKPQADAAES
-568 PATDS
+568 D
-573 EDPFADDSVKGD
+573 DPFADVSSAGE
-585 AKTKPANSYW
+585 TKPKVNSYW
-595 FTTNGMDQI
+595 FSVSGLDQI

-612 SLSEV
+612 SLPEV
-617 GKVQSLAITYQVA
+617 GKVQSLAISYQVA

-639 NFELSVMRNAL
+639 DFELGVMRSAL
-650 SKDIQDILIAPY
+650 SKDIQNILIAPY

-685 AELVERIGHYAV
+685 AELVERIRHYAI
-697 NDVKLQS
+697 DEAKLQPE
-704 DQVHFTGMLTLYNNM
+704 QVHFTGMLTLYNNM

-732 VVFISILLMMLAL
+732 VVFISIVLMMLLL
-745 FRSFSIA
+745 FRSLSIA

-765 VLGGMGIAGIP
+765 VLGGMGLAKIP
-776 LDMMTTTIAAIV
+776 MDMMTTTIAAIV

-795 SIQYIYRFKEEFKA
+795 AIQYIYRFKEEFA
-809 CGNYIESMHR
+809 QCGNYIESMHR

-873 KLILLFKPLGQEPT
+873 KLILMFKPLGAE
-887 KVPTKESTS
+887 KV
-896 A
+896 

>member
-1 MAASSPAFHLRWT
+1 MLQTVQNKISSF
-14 RVADP
+14 
-19 IRLLANSFKL
+19 
-29 IEKVSPL
+29 
-36 MSNKLHQKVS
+36 
-46 SLYQATIIKRP
+46 YQATIIKRP
-57 FAVLTFLFALTTLAI
+57 FAILAGLFVLTVIAI
-72 LGLPNFKLDASADSL
+72 LGMPNFKLDASADSL

-123 DESINSL
+123 DESINTL

-135 DLAKVDGVQSVNSM
+135 DLAKVEGVQSVNSM

-154 IYSPMRSL
+154 LYSPMRSL
-162 AEQKES
+162 AEQQQS
-168 TRTLVTPGVDRAQ
+168 TRTLMTPDIDRAQ

-211 VNNHAIELVRKRD
+211 VNNHSIELVRKRD
-224 ALREKRDAQGL
+224 ALRAKRDTESL
-235 SADEKKELAVVS
+235 SEEEKKELKQVTT
-247 EEYLRYRTA
+247 EYLTLRTA
-256 AAATDSARVEIVR
+256 AAATDSQRVETVR
-269 HIAEKYRD
+269 QIADKYRS
-277 HAEIFLGGVTMITSD
+277 HAEIFLGGVSMITSD
-292 MLTYIKSDLVVFGAV
+292 MLTYIKSDLVIFGAV
-307 LVAFIVFV
+307 LIIFIILV
-315 LAIIFRQ
+315 LALIFRQ
-322 WRFIILPLATCLTS
+322 WRFIILPLLTCLTS

-387 AQSHLVMATVKA
+387 EQADLVMATVRA

-470 TLPFSRIAEFHGGKV
+470 TLPFSRIAEFHGGIVLAVTVFASV
-485 IVITLLAC
+485 ISVY
-493 LLSLWGLSK
+493 GLSK

-514 ADSEIYKGL
+514 SDSEIYRGL

-535 LEIII
+535 LEIIL
-540 DAPMVA
+540 DAPKSA
-546 EPIAETAA
+546 EPVSINETSSEQ
-554 TAEEDP
+554 EEDP
-560 FAEPAEQT
+560 FAEAEN
-568 PATDS
+568 ATDDKVPAGES
-573 EDPFADDSVKGD
+573 DDPFAESETDGK
-585 AKTKPANSYW
+585 AKPKRVNSYW
-595 FTTNGMDQI
+595 FTMNGLDQI
-604 KQLHDYLE
+604 KQLHNYLE
-612 SLSEV
+612 SLPEV

-639 NFELSVMRNAL
+639 DFELGVMRNAL
-650 SKDIQDILIAPY
+650 SKDIQDIIIAPY

-685 AELVERIGHYAV
+685 AELVERIGHYAI
-697 NDVKLQS
+697 NDVKLQPE
-704 DQVHFTGMLTLYNNM
+704 QVHFTGMLTLYNNM

-732 VVFISILLMMLAL
+732 VVFISIVLMMLML

-765 VLGGMGIAGIP
+765 VLGGMGLAGIP
-776 LDMMTTTIAAIV
+776 MDMMTTTIAAIV

-795 SIQYIYRFKEEFKA
+795 SIQYIYRFKEEFAA
-809 CGNYIESMHR
+809 CGSYIESMHR

-873 KLILLFKPLGQEPT
+873 KLILMFKPLGLE
-887 KVPTKESTS
+887 KSLN
-896 A
+896 

>member
-1 MAASSPAFHLRWT
+1 MLQTVQNKISSF
-14 RVADP
+14 
-19 IRLLANSFKL
+19 
-29 IEKVSPL
+29 
-36 MSNKLHQKVS
+36 
-46 SLYQATIIKRP
+46 YQATIIKRP
-57 FAVLTFLFALTTLAI
+57 ATILVGLFILTVVAI
-72 LGLPNFKLDASADSL
+72 LGMPNFKLDASADSL

-123 DESINSL
+123 DESINTL

-135 DLAKVDGVQSVNSM
+135 ELAKVEGVQSVNSM

-162 AEQKES
+162 ADQQKS
-168 TRTLVTPGVDRAQ
+168 TRTLLTPDVDRAQ

-211 VNNHAIELVRKRD
+211 VNNHSIELVRKRD
-224 ALREKRDAQGL
+224 ALRAKRDAESLTKEEQAEL
-235 SADEKKELAVVS
+235 KQVSA
-247 EEYLRYRTA
+247 EYLKLRTEA
-256 AAATDSARVEIVR
+256 AAVDSQRVEVVR
-269 HIAEKYRD
+269 GIAEKYRGN
-277 HAEIFLGGVTMITSD
+277 AEIFLGGVTMITSD

-307 LVAFIVFV
+307 LVVFIILV

-322 WRFIILPLATCLTS
+322 WRFIILPLLTCLTS

-382 QHPDW
+382 KHPEWEQAD
-387 AQSHLVMATVKA
+387 LVMATVRA

-445 VIVPAGLMLLP
+445 VVVPAGLMLLK

-470 TLPFSRIAEFHGGKV
+470 TLPFSRIAEFHGGTV
-485 IVITLLAC
+485 LGVTVLAVVV
-493 LLSLWGLSK
+493 SVYGLSK

-514 ADSEIYKGL
+514 SDSEIYRGL

-535 LEIII
+535 LEIIL
-540 DAPMVA
+540 DAPKAA
-546 EPIAETAA
+546 EPAA
-554 TAEEDP
+554 SSDASATQEEDP
-560 FAEPAEQT
+560 FAEADNKAAD
-568 PATDS
+568 ATGSDNKAAG
-573 EDPFADDSVKGD
+573 EDDPFGEAPTPGGEPK
-585 AKTKPANSYW
+585 AKRVNSYW
-595 FTTNGMDQI
+595 FTTGGLDQI

-612 SLSEV
+612 SLPEV

-630 QDINGGKLN
+630 HDINGGKLN
-639 NFELSVMRNAL
+639 DFELGVMRNAL
-650 SKDIQDILIAPY
+650 SRDIQDILIAPY

-685 AELVERIGHYAV
+685 AELVERIGRYAI
-697 NDVKLQS
+697 NDVKLQP

-732 VVFISILLMMLAL
+732 VVFISIVLMMLAL

-765 VLGGMGIAGIP
+765 VLGGMGLAGIP
-776 LDMMTTTIAAIV
+776 MDMMTTTIAAIV

-795 SIQYIYRFKEEFKA
+795 SIQYIYRFKEEFAA

-873 KLILLFKPLGQEPT
+873 KLILMFKPLGPEHA
-887 KVPTKESTS
+887 V
-896 A
+896 

>member
-1 MAASSPAFHLRWT
+1 MLQTVQNKISSF
-14 RVADP
+14 
-19 IRLLANSFKL
+19 
-29 IEKVSPL
+29 
-36 MSNKLHQKVS
+36 
-46 SLYQATIIKRP
+46 YQATIIKRP
-57 FAVLTFLFALTTLAI
+57 FAILAGLFVLTVIAI
-72 LGLPNFKLDASADSL
+72 LGMPNFKLDASADSL

-123 DESINSL
+123 DESINTL

-135 DLAKVDGVQSVNSM
+135 DLAKVEGVQSVNSM

-154 IYSPMRSL
+154 LYSPMRSL
-162 AEQKES
+162 AEQQQS
-168 TRTLVTPGVDRAQ
+168 TRTLMTPDIDRAQ

-211 VNNHAIELVRKRD
+211 VNNHSIELVRKRD
-224 ALREKRDAQGL
+224 ALRAKRDTESL
-235 SADEKKELAVVS
+235 SEEEKKELKQVTT
-247 EEYLRYRTA
+247 EYLTLRTA
-256 AAATDSARVEIVR
+256 AASTDSQRVETVR
-269 HIAEKYRD
+269 QIADKYRS
-277 HAEIFLGGVTMITSD
+277 HAEIFLGGVSMITSD
-292 MLTYIKSDLVVFGAV
+292 MLTYIKSDLVIFGAV
-307 LVAFIVFV
+307 LIIFIILV
-315 LAIIFRQ
+315 LALIFRQ
-322 WRFIILPLATCLTS
+322 WRFIILPLLTCLTS

-387 AQSHLVMATVKA
+387 EQADLVMATVRA

-470 TLPFSRIAEFHGGKV
+470 TLPFSRIAEFHGGIVLAVTVFASV
-485 IVITLLAC
+485 ISIY
-493 LLSLWGLSK
+493 GLSK

-514 ADSEIYKGL
+514 SDSEIYRGL

-535 LEIII
+535 LEIIL
-540 DAPMVA
+540 DAPKSA
-546 EPIAETAA
+546 EPVSINETPSEQ
-554 TAEEDP
+554 EEDP
-560 FAEPAEQT
+560 FAEAEN
-568 PATDS
+568 ATDDKAPAGES
-573 EDPFADDSVKGD
+573 DDPFAESAADGK
-585 AKTKPANSYW
+585 AKPKRVNSYW
-595 FTTNGMDQI
+595 FTMNGLDQI
-604 KQLHDYLE
+604 KQLHNYLE
-612 SLSEV
+612 SLPEV

-639 NFELSVMRNAL
+639 DFELGVMRNAL
-650 SKDIQDILIAPY
+650 SKDIQDIIIAPY

-685 AELVERIGHYAV
+685 AELVERIGHYAI
-697 NDVKLQS
+697 NDVKLQPE
-704 DQVHFTGMLTLYNNM
+704 QVHFTGMLTLYNNM

-732 VVFISILLMMLAL
+732 VVFISIVLMMLML

-765 VLGGMGIAGIP
+765 VLGGMGLAGIP
-776 LDMMTTTIAAIV
+776 MDMMTTTIAAIV

-795 SIQYIYRFKEEFKA
+795 SIQYIYRFKEEFAA
-809 CGNYIESMHR
+809 CGSYIESMHR

-873 KLILLFKPLGQEPT
+873 KLILMFKPLGPEKT
-887 KVPTKESTS
+887 AV
-896 A
+896 

>member
-1 MAASSPAFHLRWT
+1 
-14 RVADP
+14 
-19 IRLLANSFKL
+19 
-29 IEKVSPL
+29 
-36 MSNKLHQKVS
+36 MSNRLQQFHNFIASVYES
-46 SLYQATIIKRP
+46 IIIKRP
-57 FAVLTFLFALTTLAI
+57 FAVLTFIFVLTTLAI

-87 TLEHDTTID
+87 TLEHDNTID

-111 VVTYSPKADMFS
+111 VVTYSPKAEMFS
-123 DESINSL
+123 DESINTL
-130 KNLRD
+130 KSLRD
-135 DLAKVDGVQSVNSM
+135 ELAKVQGVQSVNSM

-168 TRTLVTPGVDRAQ
+168 TRTLLTPGVDRAQ

-224 ALREKRDAQGL
+224 ALRSKRDGEGL
-235 SADEKKELAVVS
+235 SAEEKVELARVS
-247 EEYLRYRTA
+247 DEYLQYRTA
-256 AAATDSARVEIVR
+256 AAATDSARVEIIR
-269 HIAEKYRD
+269 HIADKYRD

-292 MLTYIKSDLVVFGAV
+292 MLTYIKHDLIVFGVA
-307 LVAFIVFV
+307 LVAFIIVV

-336 VALMLGW
+336 VAIMLGW

-382 QHPDW
+382 KHADW
-387 AQSHLVMATVKA
+387 SQAHLVMATAKA
-399 MVEPCLFS
+399 MVEPCLYS

-456 KGEPKDRGDKSAKL
+456 KGEPRDSGDKSAKL
-470 TLPFSRIAEFHGGKV
+470 TLPFSRMAEFHGGK
-485 IVITLLAC
+485 IVLITLV
-493 LLSLWGLSK
+493 LSLVSIFGLSK

-514 ADSEIYKGL
+514 SDSEIYRGL

-535 LEIII
+535 LEIIL
-540 DAPMVA
+540 DAPKVA
-546 EPIAETAA
+546 APTESDEQNSTQ
-554 TAEEDP
+554 EDDP
-560 FAEPAEQT
+560 FAEAEQ
-568 PATDS
+568 PKAVADS
-573 EDPFADDSVKGD
+573 DDPFAEDTPAGD
-585 AKTKPANSYW
+585 PKPAVKSYW
-595 FTTNGMDQI
+595 FSMGGLDQI

-612 SLSEV
+612 SLPEV
-617 GKVQSLAITYQVA
+617 GKVQSLAISYQVA
-630 QDINGGKLN
+630 QDINDGKLN
-639 NFELSVMRNAL
+639 DFELGVMRSAL
-650 SKDIQDILIAPY
+650 SKDIKDFLIAPY

-670 RITLRVKETTPNLRR
+670 RITLRVKETTPGLHR
-685 AELVERIGHYAV
+685 AELVERIRHYAI
-697 NDVKLQS
+697 DQMKLQPE
-704 DQVHFTGMLTLYNNM
+704 QVHFTGMLTLYNNM

-732 VVFISILLMMLAL
+732 VVFISIVLMMLLL
-745 FRSFSIA
+745 FRSLSIA
-752 LIAIFPNILAAGI
+752 LIAIFPNILAAGV
-765 VLGGMGIAGIP
+765 VLGGMGLTGIP

-795 SIQYIYRFKEEFKA
+795 AIQYIYRFKEEFA
-809 CGNYIESMHR
+809 HCGNYIESMHR

-826 AMFYSSATIVIGFS
+826 AMFYSSATIVIGFL

-853 GVLTS
+853 GALTS

-873 KLILLFKPLGQEPT
+873 KLILIFKPLGPEKT
-887 KVPTKESTS
+887 
-896 A
+896 AL

>member
-1 MAASSPAFHLRWT
+1 MLHKLQRTLSAF
-14 RVADP
+14 
-19 IRLLANSFKL
+19 
-29 IEKVSPL
+29 
-36 MSNKLHQKVS
+36 
-46 SLYQATIIKRP
+46 YQASIIQRP
-57 FAVLTFLFALTTLAI
+57 FAVLTGLFALTTLAI

-111 VVTYSPKADMFS
+111 VVTYSPKAEMFS
-123 DESINSL
+123 DESLSIL
-130 KNLRD
+130 KSLRD
-135 DLAKVDGVQSVNSM
+135 DLAKVEGVQSVNSM

-168 TRTLVTPGVDRAQ
+168 TRTLMTPGVDRAA

-191 YRNMLLSPDGKT
+191 YKNMLLSPDGKT

-224 ALREKRDAQGL
+224 ALRAKRDADGL
-235 SADEKKELAVVS
+235 TAAEKKELDEVS
-247 EEYLRYRTA
+247 SEYLTYRTA

-269 HIAEKYRD
+269 HIAEKYRS

-307 LVAFIVFV
+307 LVAFIILV
-315 LAIIFRQ
+315 LALIFRQ
-322 WRFIILPLATCLTS
+322 WRFIILPLATCMTS

-358 VALLLIMAFA
+358 VALLLIMSFA

-382 QHPDW
+382 NHPDW
-387 AQSHLVMATVKA
+387 HQSHLVMATVKA
-399 MVEPCLFS
+399 MVEPCFYS

-437 TVAFILSF
+437 AVAFILSF

-456 KGEPKDRGDKSAKL
+456 KGQPKDQGDKSAKL
-470 TLPFSRIAEFHGGKV
+470 TLPFSRIAEFHGNKV
-485 IVITLLAC
+485 LLVA
-493 LLSLWGLSK
+493 LVAVVVSIWGLSK

-514 ADSEIYKGL
+514 SDSEIYKGL

-535 LEIII
+535 LEIIL
-540 DAPMVA
+540 DAPKAPVMTSM
-546 EPIAETAA
+546 ENSSA
-554 TAEEDP
+554 TKEDDP
-560 FAEPAEQT
+560 FAEASKADKATAES
-568 PATDS
+568 D
-573 EDPFADDSVKGD
+573 DPFADDS
-585 AKTKPANSYW
+585 AKTSSAVKPVDSYW
-595 FTTNGMDQI
+595 FTTSGLDQV

-612 SLSEV
+612 SLPEV
-617 GKVQSLAITYQVA
+617 GKVQSLAIAYQVA
-630 QDINGGKLN
+630 KDINGGNLS
-639 NFELSVMRNAL
+639 NFELGVMRNSL
-650 SKDIQDILIAPY
+650 SKDIKDVLIEPY
-662 LSDEKQQA
+662 ISDAQQQA

-685 AELVERIGHYAV
+685 AELVERIRAYAL
-697 NDVKLQS
+697 NDAKFKPEQI
-704 DQVHFTGMLTLYNNM
+704 HFTGMLTLYNNM
-719 LASLFESQIKTIF
+719 LASLFDSQIKTIF
-732 VVFISILLMMLAL
+732 VVFISIMAMMLLL
-745 FRSFSIA
+745 FRSVSIA

-765 VLGGMGIAGIP
+765 VLGGMGLVGIP

-795 SIQYIYRFKEEFKA
+795 GIQYIYRFKEEFA
-809 CGNYIESMHR
+809 HCGSYVESMHR

-826 AMFYSSATIVIGFS
+826 AMYYTSATIVIGFS

-858 FAMFTAII
+858 FAMFTAIV

-873 KLILLFKPLGQEPT
+873 KLILIFKPLGP
-887 KVPTKESTS
+887 ESIRK
-896 A
+896 